1 VSPAQANPAPVPAAI
16 NGDASKPADRVWV
29 HFGAN
34 YPQAMLEGRSVIEFD
49 DWHALCVAP
58 CKQYLDAA
66 DLEVRV
72 SAPGMTTSN
81 PFRLE
86 SGRGRVH
93 FRVSGGS
100 DTVKTLGIAGLTGGI
115 PVMLGGMA
123 MFGYGGISDKDTLRD
138 VGLVTLSVG
147 AAAVIASIPLL
158 LLGTT
163 RVYNAKSDR
172 IATVPEFRF

>member
-1 VSPAQANPAPVPAAI
+1 
-16 NGDASKPADRVWV
+16 VWV

-34 YPQAMLEGRSVIEFD
+34 YANAVLEGRSVIEFD
-49 DWHALCVAP
+49 EWHPLCPAP
-58 CKQYLDAA
+58 CKQYLEAA

-100 DTVKTLGIAGLTGGI
+100 DTVKTLGIWGLTGGI

-123 MFGYGGISDKDTLRD
+123 MFGYGGFSDKDTLRD

-147 AAAVIASIPLL
+147 AVAVIASIPMILS
-158 LLGTT
+158 GTT
-163 RVYNAKSDR
+163 RVYNGKSDR
-172 IATVPEFRF
+172 IANLTQFRF